1 MKVILQQD
9 VKGQGKKGQMVNV
22 SDGYARNF
30 LFPKK
35 LAIPATT
42 GNVNVLKQQ
51 EKARLAQIE
60 AEKAKAREIVEKLKG
75 CVVKISARAG
85 ASGKLFGSITS
96 KEISE
101 NLAAQHD
108 ITIEKQSIVLPEP
121 IKAFG
126 TFEVKCKLGY
136 EISGMINVVVAE
148 QK

>member
-1 MKVILQQD
+1 MQVILQQD
-9 VKGQGKKGQMVNV
+9 VKGKGKKGQMVNV

-30 LFPKK
+30 LFPKQ
-35 LAIPATT
+35 LAVPATAS
-42 GNVNVLKQQ
+42 NVSVMKKQ

-60 AEKAKAREIVEKLKG
+60 AEKAQARENAEKLKA
-75 CVVKISARAG
+75 CIVKIPARAG

-101 NLAAQHD
+101 SLREQNG
-108 ITIEKQSIVLPEP
+108 IVIEKQSIVLPEP

-126 TFEVKCKLGY
+126 TYEVKCKMGY
-136 EISGMINVVVAE
+136 EISGTINVVVTE